1 MQSFS
6 GDLSG
11 LLLGPGLFTWALNS
25 RLRVFDG
32 TMNEIFGQFGS
43 LGKFMRVDF
52 EEVETPGK
60 CEAKRSLIPRP
71 SEFGRTNRGVPH
83 THDFWG

>member
-6 GDLSG
+6 GDLSE
-11 LLLGPGLFTWALNS
+11 LFLGPGLFTWALNS
-25 RLRVFDG
+25 RLQVFDG
-32 TMNEIFGQFGS
+32 TMNETFGKFGS
-43 LGKFMRVDF
+43 PGKCMNVDF

-71 SEFGRTNRGVPH
+71 SEFGRTSRGVPL
-83 THDFWG
+83 THDFVG